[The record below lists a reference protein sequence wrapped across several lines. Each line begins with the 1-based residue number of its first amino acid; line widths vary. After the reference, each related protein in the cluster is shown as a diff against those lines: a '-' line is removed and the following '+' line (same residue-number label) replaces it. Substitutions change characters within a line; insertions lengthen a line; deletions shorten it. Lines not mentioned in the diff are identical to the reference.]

1 MTLVKWTPN
10 PLSIFDEM
18 NRMVRNVF
26 NDDWNLPVYRDSIW
40 NPAVDVKEN
49 EGSFVLTADI
59 PGLTKKDVKISIN
72 NRVLNLH
79 GERKEEKKNEDGKFY
94 YRERHIGS
102 FSRSFQLPETVN
114 EDGIQASFR
123 NGVLS
128 IELPKLEESLPKDL
142 EIKIN

>member
-10 PLSIFDEM
+10 PASIFDEM
-18 NRMVRNVF
+18 NRMVRTVF

-49 EGSFVLTADI
+49 EKSYVLTADI
-59 PGLTKKDVKISIN
+59 PGLTKKNVKINVSN
-72 NRVLNLH
+72 GVLTVH
-79 GERKEEKKNEDGKFY
+79 GERKEEKENKDGKFY

-114 EDGIQASFR
+114 DDSIQASFK

-128 IELPKLEESLPKDL
+128 IELPKLEESLPKNR
-142 EIKIN
+142 EVKIS

>member
-1 MTLVKWTPN
+1 MTLVKWTPS
-10 PLSIFDEM
+10 PVSIFDEM

-49 EGSFVLTADI
+49 GKSFILTADI
-59 PGLTKKDVKISIN
+59 PGLTKKDVKINIT
-72 NRVLNLH
+72 NRVLNLN
-79 GERKEEKKNEDGKFY
+79 GERKEEKEKEDGKFY

-128 IELPKLEESLPKDL
+128 IELPKQEESLPKDR
-142 EIKIN
+142 EIKIS

>member
-59 PGLTKKDVKISIN
+59 PGLTKKDVKIRIN

-79 GERKEEKKNEDGKFY
+79 GERKEEKENEDGKFY

>member
-26 NDDWNLPVYRDSIW
+26 NDDWNLPDYLDSIW

-79 GERKEEKKNEDGKFY
+79 GERKEEKENEDGKFY

>member
-10 PLSIFDEM
+10 PVSIFDEM
-18 NRMVRNVF
+18 NSMVRNVF

-79 GERKEEKKNEDGKFY
+79 GERKEEKENEDGKFY

>member
-26 NDDWNLPVYRDSIW
+26 NDDWDLPVYRDSIW

-79 GERKEEKKNEDGKFY
+79 GERKEEKENDDGKFY

>member
-79 GERKEEKKNEDGKFY
+79 GERKEEKENEDGKFY

-102 FSRSFQLPETVN
+102 FSRSFQLPETVI
-114 EDGIQASFR
+114 EDGIQPSVR

-128 IELPKLEESLPKDL
+128 IE
-142 EIKIN
+142 

>member
-79 GERKEEKKNEDGKFY
+79 GERKEEKENEDGKFY

-142 EIKIN
+142 EIKVN

>member
-10 PLSIFDEM
+10 PVSIYDEM
-18 NRMVRNVF
+18 NHMVRNVF
-26 NDDWNLPVYRDSIW
+26 NDDWDLPVYRDSIW

-49 EGSFVLTADI
+49 KRSFVLTADI
-59 PGLTKKDVKISIN
+59 PGLTKKDVTININ
-72 NRVLNLH
+72 NRVLTLH
-79 GERKEEKKNEDGKFY
+79 GERKEEKENEDGKFY
-94 YRERHIGS
+94 YRERHTGS

-128 IELPKLEESLPKDL
+128 IELPKIEESLPKDR
-142 EIKIN
+142 EIKIS

>member
-59 PGLTKKDVKISIN
+59 PGLTKKDVEISIN

-79 GERKEEKKNEDGKFY
+79 GERKEEKENEDGKFY

>member
-18 NRMVRNVF
+18 NRMVRNVY

-79 GERKEEKKNEDGKFY
+79 GERKEEKENEDGKFY

>member
-79 GERKEEKKNEDGKFY
+79 GERKEEKENEDGKFY

-114 EDGIQASFR
+114 EDGIQASVR

>member
-18 NRMVRNVF
+18 NHMVRNVF

-79 GERKEEKKNEDGKFY
+79 GERKEEKENEDGKFY

-102 FSRSFQLPETVN
+102 FSRCFQLTEPVN

-128 IELPKLEESLPKDL
+128 IELPKLEESPPKDL

>member
-1 MTLVKWTPN
+1 MTLVKWTPS
-10 PLSIFDEM
+10 PISIFDEM
-18 NRMVRNVF
+18 NHMVRNVF

-40 NPAVDVKEN
+40 TPAVDVKEN
-49 EGSFVLTADI
+49 DGSFVLTADI
-59 PGLTKKDVKISIN
+59 PGLTKKDVKININ

-79 GERKEEKKNEDGKFY
+79 GERKEEKENEDGKFY

>member
-49 EGSFVLTADI
+49 EGSFVLTADT

-79 GERKEEKKNEDGKFY
+79 GERKEEKENEDGKFY

>member
-1 MTLVKWTPN
+1 
-10 PLSIFDEM
+10 M
-18 NRMVRNVF
+18 NRKVRNVF

-79 GERKEEKKNEDGKFY
+79 GERKEEKENEDGKFY

>member
-10 PLSIFDEM
+10 SLSIFDEM

-79 GERKEEKKNEDGKFY
+79 GERKEEKENEDGKFY

>member
-10 PLSIFDEM
+10 SLSIFDEM

-49 EGSFVLTADI
+49 DGSFVLTADI

-79 GERKEEKKNEDGKFY
+79 GERKEEKENEDGKFY

>member
-79 GERKEEKKNEDGKFY
+79 GERKEEKENEDGKFY

-142 EIKIN
+142 KIKIN

>member
-18 NRMVRNVF
+18 NLMVRNVF

-79 GERKEEKKNEDGKFY
+79 GERKEEKENEDGKFY

>member
-10 PLSIFDEM
+10 PVSIYDEM
-18 NRMVRNVF
+18 NHMVRNVF
-26 NDDWNLPVYRDSIW
+26 NDDWDLPVYRDSIW

-49 EGSFVLTADI
+49 KRSFVLTADI
-59 PGLTKKDVKISIN
+59 PGLTKKDVTININ
-72 NRVLNLH
+72 NRVLTLH
-79 GERKEEKKNEDGKFY
+79 GERKEEKENEDGKFY
-94 YRERHIGS
+94 YRERHTGS

-128 IELPKLEESLPKDL
+128 IELPKLEESLPKDR
-142 EIKIN
+142 EIKIS

>member
-1 MTLVKWTPN
+1 MTLVKWTPS

-59 PGLTKKDVKISIN
+59 PGLSKKDVKISIN

-79 GERKEEKKNEDGKFY
+79 GERKEEKENEDGKFY

>member
-10 PLSIFDEM
+10 SLSIFDEM

-59 PGLTKKDVKISIN
+59 PGLTKKDVKININ

-79 GERKEEKKNEDGKFY
+79 GERKEEKENEDGKFY

-123 NGVLS
+123 NGVLN

>member
-10 PLSIFDEM
+10 PVSIFDEM

-79 GERKEEKKNEDGKFY
+79 GERKEEKENEDGKFY

-128 IELPKLEESLPKDL
+128 IELPKLEEALPKDL

>member
-79 GERKEEKKNEDGKFY
+79 GERKEEKENEDGKFY

>member
-1 MTLVKWTPN
+1 MTLVKWTPD

-18 NRMVRNVF
+18 NHMVRNVF

-79 GERKEEKKNEDGKFY
+79 GERKEEKENEDGKFY

>member
-26 NDDWNLPVYRDSIW
+26 NDDWDLPVYRDSIW

-79 GERKEEKKNEDGKFY
+79 GERKEEKDNEDGKFY

>member
-18 NRMVRNVF
+18 NHMVRNVF

-79 GERKEEKKNEDGKFY
+79 GERKEEKENEDGKFY

>member
-26 NDDWNLPVYRDSIW
+26 NDDWDLPVYRDSIW

-79 GERKEEKKNEDGKFY
+79 GERKKEKDNEDGKFY

>member
-18 NRMVRNVF
+18 NLMVRNVF

-49 EGSFVLTADI
+49 EESFVLTADI

-79 GERKEEKKNEDGKFY
+79 GERKEEKENEDGKFY

>member
-1 MTLVKWTPN
+1 
-10 PLSIFDEM
+10 
-18 NRMVRNVF
+18 MVRNVF

-49 EGSFVLTADI
+49 EESFVLTADI

-79 GERKEEKKNEDGKFY
+79 GERKEEKENEDGKFY